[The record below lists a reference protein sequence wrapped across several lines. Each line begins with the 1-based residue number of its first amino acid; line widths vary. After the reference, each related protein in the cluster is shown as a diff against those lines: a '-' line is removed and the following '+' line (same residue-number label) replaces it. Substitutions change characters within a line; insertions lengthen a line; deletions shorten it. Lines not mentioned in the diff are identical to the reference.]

1 MTLSGMQ
8 TLPIVQPLIASQG
21 TTILG
26 SQPLYIR
33 TADTLQQQQGIMGN
47 VQTVTQTRR
56 KNFSSYSITKYIIHS
71 FINSLRPFL

>member
-1 MTLSGMQ
+1 MQ
-8 TLPIVQPLIASQG
+8 TVPIVQPLIASQG

-33 TADTLQQQQGIMGN
+33 TADTLQPQQQSIMGN

-56 KNFSSYSITKYIIHS
+56 KMFKEFKKNSSQLLNLPII
-71 FINSLRPFL
+71 I